1 MVLENPAESLPI
13 DRYHILNIGEISVC
27 RSIYFLGNSS
37 KTRGCESYK
46 ELKIMSAAIDN
57 FTKQLHDDLEAV
69 EDRAK
74 SLRKSIKSVTQKS
87 QSEIQSK
94 LDKTKSSIDA
104 KKHEL
109 DEYRA
114 KLEAQLKERGVEAKL
129 NIEEWKASREVKKL
143 ENRAKKAEDHA
154 TTRIFLAM
162 AMMEE
167 AEAATL
173 NAVCSRLDAETA
185 KGNTDNSTDQKSAKK

>member
-1 MVLENPAESLPI
+1 
-13 DRYHILNIGEISVC
+13 
-27 RSIYFLGNSS
+27 
-37 KTRGCESYK
+37 
-46 ELKIMSAAIDN
+46 MSAAIDN

-74 SLRKSIKSVTQKS
+74 SLRKSIKSATIKS
-87 QSEIQSK
+87 QSEIQAK

-109 DEYRA
+109 DKYRA
-114 KLEAQLKERGVEAKL
+114 KLESQLKEKGAEAKS
-129 NIEEWKASREVKKL
+129 NIEEWKIGREVKKL
-143 ENRAKKAEDHA
+143 ENHAEKAENHA

-173 NAVCSRLDAETA
+173 NAVCSRLDAE
-185 KGNTDNSTDQKSAKK
+185 SAKKSSTDKKPEKK